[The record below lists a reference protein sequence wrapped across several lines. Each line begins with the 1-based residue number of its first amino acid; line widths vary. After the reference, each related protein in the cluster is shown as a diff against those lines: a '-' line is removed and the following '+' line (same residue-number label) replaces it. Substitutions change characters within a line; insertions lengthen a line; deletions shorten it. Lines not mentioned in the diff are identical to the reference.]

1 MGNQMQ
7 AIDAKITITPNRDVL
22 ALYRMLAE
30 NGMWLVRVHNRH
42 IVRIARVP
50 PETPVEAL
58 IDDDR
63 SGEDLHDSG
72 K

>member
-1 MGNQMQ
+1 M

-30 NGMWLVRVHNRH
+30 NGTWLVRVHNRH
-42 IVRIARVP
+42 IVRATLVP
-50 PETPVEAL
+50 PESPVEAL
-58 IDDDR
+58 LGEHPR
-63 SGEDLHDSG
+63 EDLRDSG

>member
-7 AIDAKITITPNRDVL
+7 AIDAKITITPNKDVL

-30 NGMWLVRVHNRH
+30 NGMWLVRIHERH
-42 IVRIARVP
+42 IVRITRVP
-50 PETPVEAL
+50 PETSVEAL

-63 SGEDLHDSG
+63 PEEDLHDSG